1 MRTEFGMF
9 IKIEIRITLWTPKMH
24 DTNCKMLSYSIL
36 SVFFSNATNV
46 VDTYNVHTIQ
56 HKKSNWRMIFTALDI
71 IVKEFG

>member
-1 MRTEFGMF
+1 MY
-9 IKIEIRITLWTPKMH
+9 IKIEIRITLGTPKMH

-56 HKKSNWRMIFTALDI
+56 HKKVTG
-71 IVKEFG
+71 E